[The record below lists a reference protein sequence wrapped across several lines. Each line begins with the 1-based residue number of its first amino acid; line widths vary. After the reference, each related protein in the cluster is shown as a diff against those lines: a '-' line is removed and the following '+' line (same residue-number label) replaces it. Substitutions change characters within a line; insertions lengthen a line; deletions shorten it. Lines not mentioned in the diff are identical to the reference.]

1 MDLEIIKIASN
12 TENNNILK
20 NYTFATKY
28 KSAMCGDELKIYLK
42 VHKEKIT
49 KLSYQSKS
57 SVYSEASVSLLSRY
71 VCNKS
76 INDIK
81 KLINNMENYYEKS
94 NLSLKKNISYFKKL
108 FKEKNLSRKECLML
122 PFKTLKKIIQKNYE

>member
-20 NYTFATKY
+20 DYTFATKH
-28 KSAMCGDELKIYLK
+28 KSTMCGDEIKIYLK
-42 VHKEKIT
+42 VSKEKIT

-57 SVYSEASVSLLSRY
+57 CVYCEASASLLSRY
-71 VCNKS
+71 VRNKS
-76 INDIK
+76 ISDIR
-81 KLINNMENYYEKS
+81 KLINSMENYYEKS

-122 PFKTLKKIIQKNYE
+122 PFKTLKRIIQKNYE

>member
-42 VHKEKIT
+42 VHKEKIN

-57 SVYSEASVSLLSRY
+57 CVYCEASASLLSRY
-71 VCNKS
+71 VRNKS

-81 KLINNMENYYEKS
+81 KLISNMENYYEKS

>member
-42 VHKEKIT
+42 VHKEKIN

-57 SVYSEASVSLLSRY
+57 CVYCEASASLLSRY
-71 VCNKS
+71 VRNKS

-81 KLINNMENYYEKS
+81 KLINNMENYYEKN

>member
-20 NYTFATKY
+20 NYTFSTKY

-57 SVYSEASVSLLSRY
+57 CVYCEASASLLSRY
-71 VCNKS
+71 VRNKS

>member
-28 KSAMCGDELKIYLK
+28 KSTMCGDELKIYLK

-57 SVYSEASVSLLSRY
+57 CVYCEASASLLSRY
-71 VCNKS
+71 VRNKS

-108 FKEKNLSRKECLML
+108 FKEKNLSRIECLML

>member
-28 KSAMCGDELKIYLK
+28 KSTMCGDELKIYLK

-57 SVYSEASVSLLSRY
+57 CVYCEASASLLSRY
-71 VCNKS
+71 VRNKS

-122 PFKTLKKIIQKNYE
+122 QFKTLKKIIQKNYE

>member
-42 VHKEKIT
+42 VHKEKIN

-57 SVYSEASVSLLSRY
+57 CVYCEASASLLSRY
-71 VCNKS
+71 VRNKS

>member
-28 KSAMCGDELKIYLK
+28 KSTMCGDELKIYLK

-49 KLSYQSKS
+49 KLCLASNGHLRQSQMLTNNNS
-57 SVYSEASVSLLSRY
+57 S
-71 VCNKS
+71 
-76 INDIK
+76 I
-81 KLINNMENYYEKS
+81 
-94 NLSLKKNISYFKKL
+94 
-108 FKEKNLSRKECLML
+108 
-122 PFKTLKKIIQKNYE
+122 

>member
-28 KSAMCGDELKIYLK
+28 KSTICGDELKIYLK
-42 VHKEKIT
+42 VHKQKII

-57 SVYSEASVSLLSRY
+57 CVYCEASVSLLSRY

-76 INDIK
+76 INTIK
-81 KLINNMENYYEKS
+81 KLINNMENYYEK
-94 NLSLKKNISYFKKL
+94 NNPSLKKNTSYFNKL
-108 FKEKNLSRKECLML
+108 FKEKNLNRKECLML

>member
-20 NYTFATKY
+20 DYTFATKH
-28 KSAMCGDELKIYLK
+28 KSTMCGDEIKIYLK
-42 VHKEKIT
+42 VSKEKIT

-57 SVYSEASVSLLSRY
+57 CVYCEASASLLSRY
-71 VCNKS
+71 VRNKS

-94 NLSLKKNISYFKKL
+94 NLSLKKNISYFKKI

-122 PFKTLKKIIQKNYE
+122 PFKTLKRIIQKNYE

>member
-28 KSAMCGDELKIYLK
+28 KSTMCGDELKIYLK

-57 SVYSEASVSLLSRY
+57 CVYCEASASLLSRY
-71 VCNKS
+71 ARNKS

-81 KLINNMENYYEKS
+81 KLINNMENYYEKG

-122 PFKTLKKIIQKNYE
+122 PFKTLKKIIHKNYE

>member
-20 NYTFATKY
+20 DYTFATKH
-28 KSAMCGDELKIYLK
+28 KSTMCGDEIKIYLK
-42 VHKEKIT
+42 VSKEKIT

-57 SVYSEASVSLLSRY
+57 CVYCEASASLLSRY
-71 VCNKS
+71 VRNKS
-76 INDIK
+76 ISDIR
-81 KLINNMENYYEKS
+81 KLINSMENYYEKN
-94 NLSLKKNISYFKKL
+94 NLSLKKNISYFLKL

-122 PFKTLKKIIQKNYE
+122 PFKTLKRIIQKNYE

>member
-20 NYTFATKY
+20 DYTFATKH
-28 KSAMCGDELKIYLK
+28 KSTMCGDEIKIYLK
-42 VHKEKIT
+42 VSKEKIT

-57 SVYSEASVSLLSRY
+57 CVYCEASASLLSRY
-71 VCNKS
+71 VRNKS
-76 INDIK
+76 ISDIR
-81 KLINNMENYYEKS
+81 KLINSMENYYEKS
-94 NLSLKKNISYFKKL
+94 NLSLKKNISYFLKL

-122 PFKTLKKIIQKNYE
+122 PFKTLKRIIQKNYE